1 MKRVLVKSFAAL
13 FVLLYVV
20 SCANNP
26 VIEKPVGVP
35 PSVEEENP
43 EVIVPPE
50 EEKPS
55 DPTNDVD
62 KPYIKVGTS
71 ELVEIRNDN
80 EPYFTEIEYLKAAD
94 GYFMELSSLDAL
106 GRVGSN
112 WGCFDY
118 SHMPTEDRTSLS
130 TNPTGWVQKKY
141 EIVSGGWLYNRSHII
156 GFQIS
161 GLNDEAK
168 NLMTGTRAF
177 NASEESM
184 LTYEN
189 LTAGHMRENHEHHV
203 LYRVTP
209 EFGDDNLLAY
219 GVLMESDC
227 LECDESA
234 DYCVFVYNMQPG
246 ITIDYRTGES
256 WLSGAVVDVPET
268 STGEPTFILNTGT
281 KKFHLLTCSRAPE
294 KDSANYELTT
304 KTRDSVIADGY
315 TPCGICK
322 P

>member
-1 MKRVLVKSFAAL
+1 MKRVFIKSFAVL

-20 SCANNP
+20 SCINEP
-26 VIEKPVGVP
+26 V
-35 PSVEEENP
+35 VEEP
-43 EVIVPPE
+43 EVIVPPVVEE

-55 DPTNDVD
+55 EPSVDD

-281 KKFHLLTCSRAPE
+281 KKFHLLTCSKAPG

>member
-1 MKRVLVKSFAAL
+1 MKRVFVKSFAVL

-20 SCANNP
+20 SCINEP
-26 VIEKPVGVP
+26 V
-35 PSVEEENP
+35 VEEP
-43 EVIVPPE
+43 EVIVPPVVEE

-55 DPTNDVD
+55 EPSVDD

-177 NASEESM
+177 SASEESM

-281 KKFHLLTCSRAPE
+281 KKFHLLTCSKAPG

>member
-1 MKRVLVKSFAAL
+1 MKRVFSRVLGVL
-13 FVLLYVV
+13 FVLFYVV
-20 SCANNP
+20 ACVSEP
-26 VIEKPVGVP
+26 VIERPSVVVP
-35 PSVEEENP
+35 PVIEETTEGTE
-43 EVIVPPE
+43 EV
-50 EEKPS
+50 
-55 DPTNDVD
+55 
-62 KPYIKVGTS
+62 PYIKDGTS
-71 ELVEIRNDN
+71 NLVEVRNGN
-80 EPYFTEIEYLKAAD
+80 EPYFTEVEYLKAEE
-94 GYFMELSSLDAL
+94 GYFIELAPLDEL
-106 GRVGSN
+106 GRVRSN

-118 SHMPTEDRTSLS
+118 SHMPTEDRTALS

-161 GLNDEAK
+161 GLNDNSL

-177 NASEESM
+177 NASESSM

-189 LTAGHMRENHEHHV
+189 LTANHMRENHEHHV
-203 LYRVTP
+203 LYRVSP

-227 LECDESA
+227 LECDGSA

-256 WLSGAVVDVPET
+256 WLTGTVDVPEI
-268 STGEPTFILNTGT
+268 STGEPTFVLNTGT
-281 KKFHLLTCSRAPE
+281 KKFHILTCSKAPAE
-294 KDSANYELTT
+294 NSDNYKLSYDDREI
-304 KTRDSVIADGY
+304 VIANGY
-315 TPCGICK
+315 SPCGICN

>member
-1 MKRVLVKSFAAL
+1 MKRVFVKSFAVL

-20 SCANNP
+20 SCINEP
-26 VIEKPVGVP
+26 VVEK
-35 PSVEEENP
+35 P
-43 EVIVPPE
+43 EVIVPPVVEE

-55 DPTNDVD
+55 KPIVDD

-71 ELVEIRNDN
+71 KLVEIRNDN
-80 EPYFTEIEYLKAAD
+80 EPYFTEIEYLKAAE

-161 GLNDEAK
+161 GLNDEAQ
-168 NLMTGTRAF
+168 NLTTGTRAF

-281 KKFHLLTCSRAPE
+281 KKFHLLTCSKAPG

>member
-1 MKRVLVKSFAAL
+1 MKRVFSRVLGVL
-13 FVLLYVV
+13 FVLFYVV
-20 SCANNP
+20 GCVSEP
-26 VIEKPVGVP
+26 VIERPSVVVP
-35 PSVEEENP
+35 PVIEE
-43 EVIVPPE
+43 ITE
-50 EEKPS
+50 ETE
-55 DPTNDVD
+55 DV
-62 KPYIKVGTS
+62 PYIKEGTS
-71 ELVEIRNDN
+71 NLVEVRNGN
-80 EPYFTEIEYLKAAD
+80 KPYFTEVEYLKAEE
-94 GYFMELSSLDAL
+94 GCFIELAPLDEL

-118 SHMPTEDRTSLS
+118 SHMPTEDRTALS

-161 GLNDEAK
+161 GLNDDPL

-177 NASEESM
+177 NASENSM

-189 LTAGHMRENHEHHV
+189 LTANHMRENHEHHV
-203 LYRVTP
+203 LYRVSP

-256 WLSGAVVDVPET
+256 RLTGTVDVPEI
-268 STGEPTFILNTGT
+268 STGEPTFVLNTGT
-281 KKFHLLTCSRAPE
+281 KKFHILTCSKAPAE
-294 KDSANYELTT
+294 NSDNYKLSYDD
-304 KTRDSVIADGY
+304 RDVVIANGY
-315 TPCGICK
+315 SPCGICN

>member
-1 MKRVLVKSFAAL
+1 MKRLYVKSFTAL
-13 FVLLYVV
+13 FVLLYVI
-20 SCANNP
+20 SCKNEP
-26 VIEKPVGVP
+26 IMEKPEVVVP
-35 PSVEEENP
+35 PT
-43 EVIVPPE
+43 IE

-55 DPTNDVD
+55 DPTVNDD
-62 KPYIKVGTS
+62 KPYIKAGTS

-80 EPYFTEIEYLKAAD
+80 DPYFTDVEYLKAAD
-94 GYFMELSSLDAL
+94 GYFMELSPLDVL

-161 GLNDEAK
+161 GLNDEAT

-189 LTAGHMRENHEHHV
+189 LTANHMRDNHEHHV

-227 LECDESA
+227 LE
-234 DYCVFVYNMQPG
+234 
-246 ITIDYRTGES
+246 
-256 WLSGAVVDVPET
+256 
-268 STGEPTFILNTGT
+268 
-281 KKFHLLTCSRAPE
+281 
-294 KDSANYELTT
+294 
-304 KTRDSVIADGY
+304 
-315 TPCGICK
+315 
-322 P
+322 

>member
-1 MKRVLVKSFAAL
+1 MKRVFIKSFAVL

-20 SCANNP
+20 SCINEP
-26 VIEKPVGVP
+26 V
-35 PSVEEENP
+35 VEEP
-43 EVIVPPE
+43 EVIVPPVVEE

-55 DPTNDVD
+55 EPSVDD

-80 EPYFTEIEYLKAAD
+80 EPYFTEIEYLKAAE
-94 GYFMELSSLDAL
+94 GYFMELSSLDVL

-304 KTRDSVIADGY
+304 KTRDSLIADGY

>member
-1 MKRVLVKSFAAL
+1 MKRVFVKSFAVL

-20 SCANNP
+20 SCINEP
-26 VIEKPVGVP
+26 V
-35 PSVEEENP
+35 VEEP
-43 EVIVPPE
+43 EVIVPPVVEE

-55 DPTNDVD
+55 EPSVDD

-80 EPYFTEIEYLKAAD
+80 EPYFTEIEYLKAAE

-141 EIVSGGWLYNRSHII
+141 KIVSGGWLYNRSHII

-168 NLMTGTRAF
+168 NLVTGTRAF

-256 WLSGAVVDVPET
+256 WLSGTVVDVPEI